1 MKTDI
6 IEQKEFD
13 LLLEKNDIVI
23 TNDLKNVLVK
33 QLDKIFDGKI
43 KELSTEPFTTI
54 HTLGKIES
62 KRVHIVNFEKLDD
75 LKKRYKI
82 FKSIS
87 NLKGDVTVLVDTFQT
102 KETYNEIIEVLSEKL
117 LTNNYKFTNY
127 KSEQKDEEKNFY
139 FYGKTKIYDIVKKG
153 YVLGDC
159 INHAKDLVN
168 TPYNFLNANDLAV
181 YAQKLERFNNVT
193 VEIFE
198 KDQIEEMNMG
208 AFLGVN
214 KGSIEPPKLILV
226 KYQGKENFD
235 DPTALVGKGVMYDT
249 GGYSLKTPAGMPGMK
264 VDMAGSAA
272 VISALESIARLE
284 LKANVMAIV
293 AATDNRIGDNAI
305 VPDDILTAA
314 NGKTIEIISTDAEG
328 RLTLA
333 DAVWFAQK
341 QGAKKVLDTATLTG
355 AMVAALGHEFT
366 GAFTNDQ
373 DFYQEFY
380 KASKRAKEKIWEMPI
395 SRGYKKLIK
404 SKVADIKNT
413 GGRLAG
419 ASTAAQFIAEF
430 IEKDT
435 KWIHLDIA
443 GTASN
448 EKQGAT
454 GVLVKS
460 FTELFY

>member
-6 IEQKEFD
+6 IEQKEFN
-13 LLLEKNDIVI
+13 LFSEKNDIVI
-23 TNDLKNVLVK
+23 TNNLKNKLVK
-33 QLDKIFDGKI
+33 QLDEIFEGKI
-43 KELSTEPFTTI
+43 KELSTELFTTI
-54 HTLGKIES
+54 YTLGKIAA
-62 KRVHIVNFEKLDD
+62 KRVHVINFNKLD
-75 LKKRYKI
+75 KISKRDKI

-87 NLKGDVTVLVDTFQT
+87 SLKGNITVLVDTFET
-102 KETYNEIIEVLSEKL
+102 KETYLEVMQDLSEKI
-117 LTNNYKFTNY
+117 LTNNYEFLNY
-127 KSEQKDEEKNFY
+127 KSKKKDKVKNFY
-139 FYGKTKIYDIVKKG
+139 YYGETGIYEVVKKG

-159 INHAKDLVN
+159 MNHAKDLVN
-168 TPYNFLNANDLAV
+168 TPYNYLNANDLAV
-181 YAQKLERFNNVT
+181 YAKKLERFNNVT

-198 KDQIEEMNMG
+198 KNQIEEMNMG

-226 KYQGKENFD
+226 KYQGKKEFN

-272 VISALESIARLE
+272 VISALEAIARLE

-305 VPDDILTAA
+305 VPDDILVAA
-314 NGKTIEIISTDAEG
+314 SGKTIEIISTDAEG

-333 DAVWFAQK
+333 DAVWFAQQ
-341 QGAKKVLDTATLTG
+341 QGAKKVIDTATLTG
-355 AMVAALGHEFT
+355 SMVAALGHEFT
-366 GAFTNDQ
+366 GAFTNDK
-373 DFYQEFY
+373 DFYKKFF
-380 KASKRAKEKIWEMPI
+380 KASKKAKEQVWEMPI
-395 SRGYKKLIK
+395 SKGYKKLIE

-448 EKQGAT
+448 EKKEAT
-454 GVLVKS
+454 GVMVKS
-460 FTELFY
+460 FTELFC

>member
-13 LLLEKNDIVI
+13 LLTNKNDIVI
-23 TNDLKNVLVK
+23 TNNLKNNLVK
-33 QLDKIFDGKI
+33 QLDEIFEGKI
-43 KELSTEPFTTI
+43 KELSNEPFTTI
-54 HTLGKIES
+54 YTLGKIEA
-62 KRVHIVNFEKLDD
+62 KRVHVVNFDKLDK
-75 LKKRYKI
+75 LKKRTKI

-87 NLKGDVTVLVDTFQT
+87 DLKGDITVLVDTFET
-102 KETYNEIIEVLSEKL
+102 KETYLELMQELSEKI
-117 LTNNYKFTNY
+117 LTNNYIFDNH
-127 KSEQKDEEKNFY
+127 KSKKKAKDKNFY
-139 FYGKTKIYDIVKKG
+139 FYGETSIYDAVKKG

-159 INHAKDLVN
+159 VNHAKDLVN
-168 TPYNFLNANDLAV
+168 TPYNYLNANDLAI
-181 YAQKLERFNNVT
+181 YAKKLERFDNVT
-193 VEIFE
+193 VEIIE
-198 KDQIEEMNMG
+198 KEQIEKMNMG

-214 KGSIEPPKLILV
+214 LGSIEPPKLIFV
-226 KYQGKENFD
+226 KYQGKKTFS

-249 GGYSLKTPAGMPGMK
+249 GGYSIKTAAGMPGMK
-264 VDMAGSAA
+264 VDMAGSAS
-272 VISALESIARLE
+272 VISALEAIARLE

-305 VPDDILTAA
+305 VPDDILVAA
-314 NGKTIEIISTDAEG
+314 SGKTIEIISTDAEG

-333 DAVWFAQK
+333 DAVWFAQQ
-341 QGAKKVLDTATLTG
+341 QGAKKVIDTATLTG

-366 GAFTNDQ
+366 GAFTNDT
-373 DFYQEFY
+373 DYYKKFY
-380 KASKRAKEKIWEMPI
+380 KASKKAKEQVWQMPI
-395 SRGYKKLIK
+395 SKGYKKLIE

-448 EKQGAT
+448 EKKEAT
-454 GVLVKS
+454 GVMVKT
-460 FTELFY
+460 FTELFC

>member
-13 LLLEKNDIVI
+13 LLTEKNDIVI
-23 TNDLKNVLVK
+23 TNNLKNDIVK
-33 QLDKIFDGKI
+33 QLDKIFDGKL

-54 HTLGKIES
+54 HSLGKIAA
-62 KRVHIVNFEKLDD
+62 KR
-75 LKKRYKI
+75 
-82 FKSIS
+82 
-87 NLKGDVTVLVDTFQT
+87 VLVDTFET
-102 KETYNEIIEVLSEKL
+102 KETYLEIMQILSEKI
-117 LTNNYKFTNY
+117 LTNNYEFINH
-127 KSEQKDEEKNFY
+127 KSEKKDKVKNFY
-139 FYGKTKIYDIVKKG
+139 YYGETKIYDAVKKG

-168 TPYNFLNANDLAV
+168 TPYNFLNANDLAI
-181 YAQKLERFNNVT
+181 YAQKLERFKNVT

-198 KDQIEEMNMG
+198 KDQIEAMNMG

-226 KYQGKENFD
+226 KYQGRKEFNN
-235 DPTALVGKGVMYDT
+235 PTALVGKGVMYDT
-249 GGYSLKTPAGMPGMK
+249 GGYSLKTPVGMPGMK

-272 VISALESIARLE
+272 VISALEAIARLE

-333 DAVWFAQK
+333 DAVWFAQQ
-341 QGAKKVLDTATLTG
+341 QGAKKVIDTATLTG
-355 AMVAALGHEFT
+355 SMVAALGHEYT
-366 GAFTNDQ
+366 GAFTNNK
-373 DFYQEFY
+373 DFFKKFY
-380 KASKRAKEKIWEMPI
+380 KASRKAKEQVWEMPI
-395 SRGYKKLIK
+395 SRGYKKLIE

-448 EKQGAT
+448 EQKEAT
-454 GVLVKS
+454 GVMVKS

>member
-13 LLLEKNDIVI
+13 LLTEKNDIVI
-23 TNDLKNVLVK
+23 TNNLKNDIVK
-33 QLDKIFDGKI
+33 QLDKIFDGKL

-54 HTLGKIES
+54 HSLGKIAA
-62 KRVHIVNFEKLDD
+62 KRVHIINFDKLD
-75 LKKRYKI
+75 KMSKRYKI
-82 FKSIS
+82 FNNIS
-87 NLKGDVTVLVDTFQT
+87 ALKGDVTVLVDTFET
-102 KETYNEIIEVLSEKL
+102 KETYLEIMQILSEKI
-117 LTNNYKFTNY
+117 LTNNYEFTNH
-127 KSEQKDEEKNFY
+127 KSEKKDKVKNFY
-139 FYGKTKIYDIVKKG
+139 YYGETKIYDAVKKG

-168 TPYNFLNANDLAV
+168 TPYNFLNANDLAI
-181 YAQKLERFNNVT
+181 YAQKLERLKNVT

-198 KDQIEEMNMG
+198 KDQIEAMNMG

-226 KYQGKENFD
+226 KYQGRKEFNN
-235 DPTALVGKGVMYDT
+235 PTALVGKGVMYDT
-249 GGYSLKTPAGMPGMK
+249 GGYSLKTPVGMPGMK

-272 VISALESIARLE
+272 VISALEAIARLE

-293 AATDNRIGDNAI
+293 AATDNRIGDHAI

-333 DAVWFAQK
+333 DAVWFAQQ
-341 QGAKKVLDTATLTG
+341 QGAKKVIDTATLTG
-355 AMVAALGHEFT
+355 SMVAALGHEFT
-366 GAFTNDQ
+366 GAFTNNK
-373 DFYQEFY
+373 DFFKKFY
-380 KASKRAKEKIWEMPI
+380 KASRKAKEQVWEMPL
-395 SRGYKKLIK
+395 SRGYKKLIE

-448 EKQGAT
+448 EKKEAT
-454 GVLVKS
+454 GVMVKS